1 MFRLKKHK
9 ENGTRRALM
18 RNSATGRIII
28 VSRHHSAADSKF
40 LLCFQNFRLF
50 ASLNP
55 SLMKTMISFVGHD
68 DGAPA
73 SFRIRVKT
81 PESAQEL
88 KDALDREVAFVKESN

>member
-1 MFRLKKHK
+1 
-9 ENGTRRALM
+9 
-18 RNSATGRIII
+18 
-28 VSRHHSAADSKF
+28 
-40 LLCFQNFRLF
+40 
-50 ASLNP
+50 
-55 SLMKTMISFVGHD
+55 MISFVGHD